1 MDLILEYLIKDGGN
15 EVGKTKIILPC
26 IMLIFILIFI
36 AFEDYTIIKA
46 NANEIIF
53 DQNDICSIQV
63 QSQSPMVSEHKA
75 YNFTTMKFNEIL
87 HITHFFNSLEVVEG
101 EVAVPSDGKSFLI
114 AIKYE
119 NGSSFYFSMYQS
131 GLIINENLKY
141 NISTQAYNR
150 FLNFIYALK
159 TKEIIL
165 DDEVTFEASEW
176 AKNDIDTAVKK
187 ELVPSFNQINYTGKI
202 SRLEVCQLIDNLL
215 ANYGIEDAETKDNP
229 FTDTKDKTII
239 NLYNYHIVNGK
250 TENEFFPYD
259 YITREEFAEILS
271 NVYGMLKGEEETS
284 EETTCYADREE
295 ISDWAKDSVDFLGSK
310 GILIGDTN
318 NEFRPKEFITK
329 QEVIISILRLA
340 NMTE

>member
-1 MDLILEYLIKDGGN
+1 MYKKILFFVWILVLSGAIFVCQASANEDYKAAYSFCSSGQMRFQSEFVYEISVSVTIYPIKDSEYCYDFDTEDKN
-15 EVGKTKIILPC
+15 EIAYIVHLLNSMNLIDDGKVIRGADLPVVNINITTTDGYTQRVGFVAGRFYDDSGKQYDI
-26 IMLIFILIFI
+26 
-36 AFEDYTIIKA
+36 DYT
-46 NANEIIF
+46 E
-53 DQNDICSIQV
+53 
-63 QSQSPMVSEHKA
+63 
-75 YNFTTMKFNEIL
+75 
-87 HITHFFNSLEVVEG
+87 
-101 EVAVPSDGKSFLI
+101 
-114 AIKYE
+114 
-119 NGSSFYFSMYQS
+119 
-131 GLIINENLKY
+131 
-141 NISTQAYNR
+141 YNR

-215 ANYGIEDAETKDNP
+215 ANYDIEDAETKDNP

-271 NVYGMLKGEEETS
+271 NVYGLLNGEEETA
-284 EETTCYADREE
+284 EETTCYVDREE

-318 NEFRPKEFITK
+318 NKFRPKEFITK

-340 NMTE
+340 NMTV

>member
-1 MDLILEYLIKDGGN
+1 MDLILEYLIKDGGT
-15 EVGKTKIILPC
+15 EVGKAKIILPC

-87 HITHFFNSLEVVEG
+87 YIAHFFNSLEVVEG

-119 NGSSFYFSMYQS
+119 NGSSFYFSMCQS

-159 TKEIIL
+159 TEKIIL
-165 DDEVTFEASEW
+165 DDEVTFEPSEW
-176 AKNDIDTAVKK
+176 AKEYVEEAI
-187 ELVPSFNQINYTGKI
+187 ESGLVPSFNQINYKGKI
-202 SRLEVCQLIDNLL
+202 NRLEVCQLIDNLL
-215 ANYGIEDAETKDNP
+215 NQQNFTKPELTENP
-229 FTDTKDKTII
+229 FSDTTDKSVIRLYHLGII
-239 NLYNYHIVNGK
+239 DGKNVSEFAPYDYVTREELAKILSNTYYLINPKVQPDNCTHEYADQEEISYWALNYVGDMYSLNIMIGNP
-250 TENEFFPYD
+250 ENEFKPHTNVTKEELI
-259 YITREEFAEILS
+259 ITL
-271 NVYGMLKGEEETS
+271 
-284 EETTCYADREE
+284 
-295 ISDWAKDSVDFLGSK
+295 
-310 GILIGDTN
+310 
-318 NEFRPKEFITK
+318 
-329 QEVIISILRLA
+329 LRIY
-340 NMTE
+340 M